1 MATVGRGAAIAELP
15 TGQTMTGHFAWMAWL
30 GVHLALLSGEQN
42 KSAAAVDWGWNV
54 LTKKRGKRIVVS
66 DEDREAEGETPR
78 E

>member
-1 MATVGRGAAIAELP
+1 
-15 TGQTMTGHFAWMAWL
+15 MAWL

-54 LTKKRGKRIVVS
+54 LTQKRGKRIVVT
-66 DEDREAEGETPR
+66 DEDREAAGETPR